1 MSRVR
6 VHNTLTGQKEEF
18 IPREEGKVSIYLCGP
33 TVYSNAHIG
42 HLKPLIFM
50 DVVVRYLEYI
60 GYSVYYVQNFTDVD
74 DRIIQRANEEGIP
87 ASALAQRYIEEYM
100 QISERLKVRKA
111 DVYPKVSE
119 HIEDIIAMIRALV
132 DKGYAYQRDGD
143 VFFDV
148 HKFADYG
155 KLSGRKTEEM
165 LAGARVEVDPRKKN
179 PLDFALWKSAKP
191 GEPSWDSPWG
201 PGRPGWHIE
210 CSAMSLKYLGNG
222 FDIHGG
228 GNDLI
233 FPHHE
238 NEIAQSEAFTGNA
251 PFARYWLH
259 NGMLQLDEEKMS
271 KSLGNIVQATEVLDA
286 YRPEVIR
293 LFMLSVHYRSPQE
306 YDKLKLEEARKAQE
320 KLQNVVEALRHLL
333 RASQQSRWTQ
343 PDEERDE
350 QLVQAS
356 REARQRFE
364 EAMCDDFNTALAL
377 SALFDLAR
385 KTNSIIN
392 DVNEP
397 AAIKRGAA
405 EALQVFQELGGI
417 LGVLGEPD
425 EAVDDIS
432 ADLISLLL
440 EVREEARKNRNFHL
454 ADKIRDRLGDLGIK
468 VEDTPSGPRWKV
480 IKS

>member
-6 VHNTLTGQKEEF
+6 VHNTLTGRKEEL
-18 IPREEGKVSIYLCGP
+18 ITRQDGKVAIYLCGP

-60 GYSVYYVQNFTDVD
+60 GYRVFYVQNFTDVD

-87 ASALAQRYIEEYM
+87 ASSLAQRYIDEYM

-119 HIEDIIAMIRALV
+119 HIEDIIEMIQGLMG
-132 DKGYAYQRDGD
+132 KGYAYQRDGD

-148 HKFADYG
+148 EKFADYG
-155 KLSGRKTEEM
+155 KLSGRKTDEM
-165 LAGARVEVDPRKKN
+165 LAGARIEVDPRKKS

-191 GEPSWDSPWG
+191 GEPSWESPWG

-238 NEIAQSEAFTGNA
+238 NEIAQSEAFTGTP

-271 KSLGNIVQATEVLDA
+271 KSLGNIVRATDVLDA
-286 YRPEVIR
+286 YRPEVVR

-306 YDKLKLEEARKAQE
+306 YDRLKLEEARKAQE

-333 RASQQSRWTQ
+333 RESQPSPWAK
-343 PDEERDE
+343 PDVERND

-356 REARQRFE
+356 QEARQRFE
-364 EAMCDDFNTALAL
+364 AAMCDDFNTALAL

-392 DVNEP
+392 AVTEP
-397 AAIKRGAA
+397 AAIKEGAVK
-405 EALQVFQELGGI
+405 ALQVFEELGGVLGI
-417 LGVLGEPD
+417 LGELD
-425 EAVDDIS
+425 AAVDDIS

-454 ADKIRDRLGDLGIK
+454 ADKIRDRLADLGIK
-468 VEDTPSGPRWKV
+468 VEDTPSGPRWK
-480 IKS
+480 IARS